1 MELRYLI
8 KGLLLPPTAQIIVL
22 LLALFML
29 KRRPRLAKTCFFLA
43 LLSLWAFATPVVSNF
58 LARSLEQE
66 RALLPS
72 QLKTVN
78 ADAIVILS
86 ARQNE
91 RAPEFGQPVSGTDQ
105 LSRLRYGAFLHRNST
120 IPILLSGGSVMG
132 NEERSLAETMSSD
145 LVQSFGIKAN
155 WLESKSR
162 TTAENAR
169 YSYAILSNL
178 NKKSIILVTSSL
190 HMMRAKWSFEQA
202 GFHVLPA
209 PTDFIDQRPLSVS
222 SFLPSAHSLDLSS
235 EAMHEWLGYCAYKV
249 FEFRGV

>member
-1 MELRYLI
+1 MELRYLV
-8 KGLLLPPTAQIIVL
+8 KGLLLPPSVQIIVL
-22 LLALFML
+22 LLGLFL
-29 KRRPRLAKTCFFLA
+29 LRRTPRLAKTVIFLA
-43 LLSLWAFATPVVSNF
+43 VLSLWALSTPVVSHF
-58 LARSLEQE
+58 LVSSLEQDS
-66 RALLPS
+66 ALLPS
-72 QLKTVN
+72 QLKTVK

-91 RAPEFGQPVSGTDQ
+91 RAPEFGQPVSGGDQ
-105 LSRLRYGAFLHRNST
+105 LARLRYGAFLHRNST

-145 LVQSFGIKAN
+145 LAQSFGIKAN
-155 WLESKSR
+155 WLENKSR

-169 YSYAILSNL
+169 YSYAILSNI

-222 SFLPSAHSLDLSS
+222 SFLPSAHSLNLSS
-235 EAMHEWLGYCAYKV
+235 EAMHEWLGYWAYRALL
-249 FEFRGV
+249 F